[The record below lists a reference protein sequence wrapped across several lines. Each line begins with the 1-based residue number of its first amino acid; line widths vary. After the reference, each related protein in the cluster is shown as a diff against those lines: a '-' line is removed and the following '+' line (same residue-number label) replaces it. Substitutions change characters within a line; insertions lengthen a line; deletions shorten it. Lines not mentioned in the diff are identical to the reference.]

1 MKKKR
6 FCWFNFRFKIL
17 FIARIVP
24 LSLKYDYACNY
35 IICGYK
41 WRNMKNQ
48 NNNHTLIKQMTH
60 PWNNLKLWLSAHF
73 SSVAVFPLI
82 MLAAHRIALEPVLI
96 FVNVFLETFIIVFKL
111 TSFATLSSRGAPYQN
126 SVWKPNFDFWS
137 AFSTHHKLVNSTWA
151 RLQLS
156 NIISMQAMLL

>member
-1 MKKKR
+1 MNKKR

-48 NNNHTLIKQMTH
+48 NNNHTLIKLMTH
-60 PWNNLKLWLSAHF
+60 PWNNWKLWLSAHF
-73 SSVAVFPLI
+73 SSVAVFPL
-82 MLAAHRIALEPVLI
+82 MLTAHRIPPPGAGSAWRNWQNLFWRRNI
-96 FVNVFLETFIIVFKL
+96 SCIL
-111 TSFATLSSRGAPYQN
+111 TQCDN
-126 SVWKPNFDFWS
+126 VWKRIVTHYCVGFPGFKYKSVLNGNFSAWS
-137 AFSTHHKLVNSTWA
+137 LPCCLYKH
-151 RLQLS
+151 
-156 NIISMQAMLL
+156 